1 MLGSSEF
8 NRAGKLRKMILK
20 KSSLVSNINRK
31 YMKYLYATVLVNIT
45 YSPASCENKPTP
57 PAKFLIKM
65 T

>member
-31 YMKYLYATVLVNIT
+31 YMKYLDASVCEYNIFTCVL
-45 YSPASCENKPTP
+45 
-57 PAKFLIKM
+57 
-65 T
+65 